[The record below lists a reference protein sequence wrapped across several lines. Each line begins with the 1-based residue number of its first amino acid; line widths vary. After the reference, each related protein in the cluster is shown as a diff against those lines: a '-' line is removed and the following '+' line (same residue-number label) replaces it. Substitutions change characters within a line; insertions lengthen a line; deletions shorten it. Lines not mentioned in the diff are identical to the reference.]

1 MATLLQLQ
9 KQMSQLQTELD
20 RVRRAE
26 AHTVIA
32 RMQKDIA
39 TYGITAEDLG
49 FVGASSTSASTPAA
63 PVAKRTRGP
72 NKKAGAPLAGEKAP
86 SAAKFRDPKSGKTW
100 TGRGKPP
107 LWIAGKKDR
116 TPFLIASTDA
126 PSVTV
131 SEAAPVPMKK
141 SAKRVAAKKVTRRA
155 ASAPADASVTAAPV
169 PAKKAAAKKADVKK
183 AGPKKAA
190 MAKKA
195 MPAKKS
201 GAAAKKPVQA
211 TKKRA
216 SKAASNS
223 ANATANAS
231 AKGRGPKVTLSK
243 AALALSQ
250 PEVDPAQGT
259 LPLDASAA

>member
-49 FVGASSTSASTPAA
+49 FVGAVSMSASTPAA
-63 PVAKRTRGP
+63 HAAKKTRGP
-72 NKKAGAPLAGEKAP
+72 NKKVGPSLTGQKAP
-86 SAAKFRDPKSGKTW
+86 SVAKFRDPKSGKTW

-116 TPFLIASTDA
+116 TPFLVAPTDA
-126 PSVTV
+126 SSGTV
-131 SEAAPVPMKK
+131 PEAAPVPMKK
-141 SAKRVAAKKVTRRA
+141 PAQRVAAKKVTRRA
-155 ASAPADASVTAAPV
+155 ATATVDAFVVAAPA
-169 PAKKAAAKKADVKK
+169 PAKKASTKKTGAKKAAV
-183 AGPKKAA
+183 
-190 MAKKA
+190 AKKD
-195 MPAKKS
+195 MP
-201 GAAAKKPVQA
+201 AAKKPVQA
-211 TKKRA
+211 TKKRT
-216 SKAASNS
+216 SRAA
-223 ANATANAS
+223 ANAANTS

-243 AALALSQ
+243 AALALSN
-250 PEVDPAQGT
+250 PEVDSKQGT
-259 LPLDASAA
+259 LPLDASAT